1 MKGQSKE
8 RDLVTKDEVP
18 LFEQAQMGCL
28 VSLNELMR
36 RHDGLVQ
43 AVTRQQVLGDLSFA
57 EALQAGRVGLWHA
70 ILGFDPHRGL
80 AFSTYAWPAIMRQIW
95 RAVKC
100 HHRQHEIKGE
110 QGGAPHSRV
119 SPDPASLSEAR
130 CLRETLRRMV
140 DALPPRLRGI
150 INAYY
155 GFGDQDSAS
164 YRQLGL
170 RLSLSHERVR
180 QLHQEALV
188 ILRHPAYSQTL
199 RHLLGRHT
207 VADYQRTHDLAQAWL
222 KRRGGRHGR

>member
-28 VSLNELMR
+28 ISLNELMR

-43 AVTRQQVLGDLSFA
+43 AVTRQQVLGDLPFT
-57 EALQAGRVGLWHA
+57 EALQAGRIGLWRA

-100 HHRQHEIKGE
+100 HHRPHEIRGE
-110 QGGAPHSRV
+110 QGGAPRATAAL
-119 SPDPASLSEAR
+119 DPALLSEAQ
-130 CLRETLRRMV
+130 CLRETLCRMI
-140 DALPPRLRGI
+140 DALPPRLQRI
-150 INAYY
+150 VNAYY
-155 GFGDQDSAS
+155 GFGDQVPAS

-180 QLHQEALV
+180 QLHQEALL
-188 ILRHPAYSQTL
+188 ILRHPAHSQAL
-199 RHLLGRHT
+199 RSLLGRHT
-207 VADYQRTHDLAQAWL
+207 VADYQRTHELAQAWL